1 MGKFQDLTGQKFGKL
16 TVIKQ
21 ATKLRGRT
29 AWLCKCDCGN
39 ENFIHVTSNDL
50 KTGNTKSCGC
60 AKKDAKIIDMTGWK
74 MWEHGVPDSKMIV
87 LKPVGQN
94 NDGDVLWE
102 CECKCGNKNHFVVN
116 GKYIRNGFKLSC
128 GCDKLNNY
136 DLTNDY
142 GIGYTKNTNQPFY
155 FDLEDY
161 DLISKYI
168 WQEETGGYIVT
179 YINNKRL
186 FIHNLITNSEV
197 RTQDHRNGNRK
208 DNRKSNL
215 RYATVL
221 ENSRNRVTPKNNK
234 SGCKGV
240 CLDKSGRYRAYITVN
255 HKWMSLGTYDDF
267 EKAKEVRKRAEIK
280 YFGEFIRDENKN

>member
-21 ATKLRGRT
+21 APKLRDRT
-29 AWLCKCDCGN
+29 AWWCKCDCGN

-60 AKKDAKIIDMTGWK
+60 AKKDARIIDMTGWK
-74 MWEHGVPDSKMIV
+74 MWEHGVPDSKIIV
-87 LKPVGQN
+87 LKTVGQN

-186 FIHNLITNSEV
+186 FIHNLVTNSEV
-197 RTQDHRNGNRK
+197 KTQDHRNGNRK

-234 SGCKGV
+234 TGCKGV
-240 CLDKSGRYRAYITVN
+240 CLDKSKRYRAYITVN